1 MDIVIRA
8 ACVFV
13 FVWLVLR
20 ALGKRELGE
29 LTAFE
34 LVLLFVIGDLVQQS
48 ITQNDT
54 SITAAVLAIS
64 TISLLILAQS
74 WVVFRFPRARPTIEG
89 SPVIVVHNGRIL
101 HDALRRERMDPDDVM
116 ESARKQG
123 IDDLAE
129 LRVVVLEPD
138 GKLSFIKQDGHHDQQ
153 GSGDHSTS
161 A

>member
-8 ACVFV
+8 AVVFL

-48 ITQNDT
+48 ITQHDT

-64 TISLLILAQS
+64 TITLLILIQS
-74 WVVFRFPRARPTIEG
+74 YVVFRFRRTRPVLEG
-89 SPVIVVHNGRIL
+89 NPVVVVYEGRLI
-101 HDALRRERMDPDDVM
+101 DDVMRRERMTEDDLY

-123 IDDLAE
+123 ISDLAGVR
-129 LRVVVLEPD
+129 LAVLETD
-138 GKLSFIKQDGHHDQQ
+138 GKLSF
-153 GSGDHSTS
+153 
-161 A
+161 

>member
-1 MDIVIRA
+1 MDIVVRA
-8 ACVFV
+8 AVVFL

-29 LTAFE
+29 MTAFE

-64 TISLLILAQS
+64 TITLLILFQS
-74 WVVFRFPRARPTIEG
+74 YVVFRFKRARPALEG
-89 SPVIVVHNGRIL
+89 SPVVVIHEGRVLDSVI
-101 HDALRRERMDPDDVM
+101 RRERMTEDELH

-123 IDDLAE
+123 IPDLAQVH
-129 LRVVVLEPD
+129 LAVLEND
-138 GKLSFIKQDGHHDQQ
+138 GKLSFITNN
-153 GSGDHSTS
+153 GDATRGKPTNRLT
-161 A
+161 

>member
-1 MDIVIRA
+1 MDIVVRA

-64 TISLLILAQS
+64 TITMLIVVQS
-74 WVVFRFPRARPTIEG
+74 YAVFRWKRSRPVLEG
-89 SPVIVVHNGRIL
+89 SPVVIV
-101 HDALRRERMDPDDVM
+101 HDGEPVEPVLRRQRMSEEEVY
-116 ESARKQG
+116 EAAREQG
-123 IDDLAE
+123 IADLADV
-129 LRVVVLEPD
+129 RIAILENS
-138 GKLSFIKQDGHHDQQ
+138 GKVSFI
-153 GSGDHSTS
+153 TS
-161 A
+161 NGEHRPKANERRLQ